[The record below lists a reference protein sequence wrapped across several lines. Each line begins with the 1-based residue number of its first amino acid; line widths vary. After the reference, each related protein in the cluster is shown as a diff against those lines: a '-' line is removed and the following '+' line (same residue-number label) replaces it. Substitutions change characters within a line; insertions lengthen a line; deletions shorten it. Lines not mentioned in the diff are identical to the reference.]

1 MAENIQKKLAKDIV
15 NRINRT
21 RDKNSKVTIKDV
33 MAMDERQI
41 DYLLGRNN
49 MNKGG
54 KVGKSPKGC
63 GAALRGYGKAMSSKK
78 GKM

>member
-33 MAMDERQI
+33 MAMDERKI
-41 DYLLGRNN
+41 DFLLGRGN
-49 MNKGG
+49 MKKGG

-63 GAALRGYGKAMSSKK
+63 GAALRGYGKAMKGSK
-78 GKM
+78 